1 MMNNRGSLGKEVLE
15 IILLVGI
22 LIAVVASLIYAVH
35 VAGSNVDVITT
46 HFSLVECSD
55 GVVLIDDGTIK
66 QELSSYEIGDAD
78 CLSYTVN
85 SETGRIKNVVII
97 LCQSTIDK
105 LKDDVIETVRSNSL
119 LRGVDP
125 TPNNV

>member
-1 MMNNRGSLGKEVLE
+1 MMDNRGSLGKEILE
-15 IILLVGI
+15 LLLLVGI
-22 LIAVVASLIYAVH
+22 LIVAVASLIYVAH
-35 VAGSNVDVITT
+35 VAESNVDVITT

-55 GVVLIDDGTIK
+55 GTVLIDDGTIK

-85 SETGRIKNVVII
+85 SETGRIKNVAII
-97 LCQSTIDK
+97 LCQNTIDK
-105 LKDDVIETVRSNSL
+105 LKDDIIETVRSNSW

-125 TPNNV
+125 TPDNV

>member
-1 MMNNRGSLGKEVLE
+1 MMNNRGSLGKEILE

-22 LIAVVASLIYAVH
+22 LIAVIASLIYAVH
-35 VAGSNVDVITT
+35 VAESNVDVITT

-66 QELSSYEIGDAD
+66 QELGNYEVGDAD

-85 SETGRIKNVVII
+85 SETGRIKDVEII
-97 LCQSTIDK
+97 LCQNTIDK
-105 LKDDVIETVRSNSL
+105 LKDGTIETVRSNSL

-125 TPNNV
+125 TPDNV